1 MAVKFGASLCIV
13 FAVKTYKHTYQFS
26 TEKPIQVDRVRGE
39 AQLEK
44 VCQDLLL
51 QYVAKVEETAK
62 AYPHQWFNYYDFW
75 Q

>member
-1 MAVKFGASLCIV
+1 MAAKFGVPLCIV
-13 FAVKTYKHTYQFS
+13 FAVKTDKHTYQFS
-26 TEKPIQVDRVRGE
+26 TENLIQVDRVRGE

-62 AYPHQWFNYYDFW
+62 AFLSSVV
-75 Q
+75 

>member
-1 MAVKFGASLCIV
+1 MAAKFGVPLCIV
-13 FAVKTYKHTYQFS
+13 FAVKTGKHTYQFS

-51 QYVAKVEETAK
+51 HYVAKVEETAK

-75 Q
+75 K